1 MSDHSSVL
9 LIPKELTS
17 FTQPTKRILRRDSRP
32 SNKHDLFIKLSRAD
46 WIPLCHT
53 TSCNDKV
60 SLFTEIVSQAIDSTL
75 PMRSIK
81 IHPSDKPWIN
91 PEIKYFINKRQ
102 RAWLNGHTQ
111 MYTFYRN
118 KVNKM
123 CKEARR
129 IYFTKRIL
137 NTQDINPKK
146 WWKNIKHLAGFS
158 KSPGSSLFH
167 NGVFKR
173 GAELADTIAES
184 FCKVLGDIPPL
195 NFTRLPILS
204 VPDEFTTT
212 SQQVEYELSQINT
225 QKSTGPDDI
234 PNWLLKTCAP
244 ILSDP
249 ISSIFNA

>member
-1 MSDHSSVL
+1 
-9 LIPKELTS
+9 
-17 FTQPTKRILRRDSRP
+17 
-32 SNKHDLFIKLSRAD
+32 
-46 WIPLCHT
+46 
-53 TSCNDKV
+53 
-60 SLFTEIVSQAIDSTL
+60 
-75 PMRSIK
+75 MRSIK

-91 PEIKYFINKRQ
+91 PEIKDLINKRQ
-102 RAWLNGHTQ
+102 RAWLIGHTQ
-111 MYTFYRN
+111 MYTYYRN

-137 NTQDINPKK
+137 NTQNINPKK

-158 KSPGSSLFH
+158 KSPGVTSLFH

-173 GAELADTIAES
+173 DAVI
-184 FCKVLGDIPPL
+184 CKVSKDIPPL

-204 VPDEFTTT
+204 VPDEFTIT

-249 ISSIFNA
+249 ISSIFNASIAQGFLPNV